1 MQKEEGGYRTSD
13 GSLWLDRHVAS
24 VHEQSLDK
32 NKNWQPQSGSGA
44 SRESLLSRLSGF
56 LAKAAL
62 VLLAVYFLNVGVTM
76 GGLYWALMIIPFV
89 VVYLGVVLHHV
100 LPAKVLLIIQLAIVA
115 VSIGSLYWVFDQYIL

>member
-24 VHEQSLDK
+24 VHEQSLDR

-44 SRESLLSRLSGF
+44 RRESLLSRLSGF

-62 VLLAVYFLNVGVTM
+62 VLLSVYFLNVGVNM
-76 GGLYWALMIIPFV
+76 GGLYWALMIIPLAT
-89 VVYLGVVLHHV
+89 VYVGVVLHHK
-100 LPAKVLLIIQLAIVA
+100 LSSKALMIIQLAIVA

>member
-44 SRESLLSRLSGF
+44 RRESLLSRLSGF

-62 VLLAVYFLNVGVTM
+62 VLLSVYFLNVGVNM
-76 GGLYWALMIIPFV
+76 GGFYWALMIIPLAT
-89 VVYLGVVLHHV
+89 VYVGVVLHHE
-100 LPAKVLLIIQLAIVA
+100 LPAKVLMIIQLAIVA